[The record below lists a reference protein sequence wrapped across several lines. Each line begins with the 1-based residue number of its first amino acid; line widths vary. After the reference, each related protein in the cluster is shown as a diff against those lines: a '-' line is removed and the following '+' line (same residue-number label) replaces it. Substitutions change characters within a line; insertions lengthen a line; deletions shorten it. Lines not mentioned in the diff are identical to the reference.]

1 MEQEGETIYE
11 YFVNLKTMQVRQ
23 PPSVTIATSTMT
35 PPSSIRLTCWPG
47 PRRCLLWLLL
57 QWEQWRPPT
66 WTYPQSEKLDF
77 SNLLVPTMDSTRA
90 LFLLQVRPQAVWRGG

>member
-1 MEQEGETIYE
+1 MSG
-11 YFVNLKTMQVRQ
+11 
-23 PPSVTIATSTMT
+23 
-35 PPSSIRLTCWPG
+35 W
-47 PRRCLLWLLL
+47 LL

-90 LFLLQVRPQAVWRGG
+90 LFLLQVRPSVPRQLARRLTVSEGAMAVEEAGVE